1 MTLFKF
7 TDINGDKLLIC
18 ADKVE
23 KALKY
28 VEGFDWVKIEKIYE
42 DITIAR

>member
-7 TDINGDKLLIC
+7 TNINGERILIC

-28 VEGFDWVKIEKIYE
+28 VEGFDWIKIEKIYE

>member
-1 MTLFKF
+1 MILFRF

-23 KALKY
+23 DALKY
-28 VEGFDWVKIEKIYE
+28 IEGFDWVRIDKIYE